1 MTQAK
6 RVGARSVAQIP
17 TDLLE
22 QINRGETETANLTE
36 WLAVDQVALLE
47 HQLHLLGRSDYLPEL
62 LAQIRT
68 QRKPSTHS
76 TCSVIGR
83 SLGQLTRQQGDQALL
98 QELAAHPS
106 DMLRCWAAYAQPQT
120 SLREALRYIYPFAR
134 DEHFGVR
141 EVAWFALREQIID
154 ELDEAIP
161 ALADWARTD
170 ESEYIRR
177 LASGATRPCGVW
189 CAHSTRLK
197 EQPELGLPI
206 LTPLRRDPSRYVQNS
221 VGNWLNDASKTQPQF
236 VERLCAAWLEEH
248 DCPETRYITK
258 RALRSLHK

>member
-6 RVGARSVAQIP
+6 RVGARSISQIAP
-17 TDLLE
+17 DILQ
-22 QINRGETETANLTE
+22 QINRGELATANLTE
-36 WLAVDQVALLE
+36 WLVVDQVALLE

-62 LAQIRT
+62 LAQIRE
-68 QRKPSTHS
+68 QKKPSTHS
-76 TCSVIGR
+76 TCRVIGR
-83 SLGQLTRQQGDQALL
+83 TLGRLSLQHGDEALL
-98 QELAAHPS
+98 QQLASHPS

-120 SLREALRYIYPFAR
+120 SLQEALQYIYPFAR

-141 EVAWFALREQIID
+141 EVAWFALRQQIID

-177 LASGATRPCGVW
+177 FASEATRPCGVW
-189 CAHSTRLK
+189 CEHITRLK

-206 LTPLRRDPSRYVQNS
+206 LTPLRSDPSRYVQNS

-236 VERLCAAWLEEH
+236 VETLCATWLQEH